1 MSIRERHVRQKRP
14 TKQQR
19 AKQLTQEVFNGAPD
33 WVKSAAVDA
42 GGGAWFYSVGKD
54 VLRVVLTRCESERW
68 SCTHIDDATCEFIGE
83 YDASDWQTSAIDR
96 VKQSEVLDKFEC
108 IHCGEVYVRH
118 QLRTTF
124 CDNCDR
130 VLEIRKVELWS
141 WSGLLQHLVD
151 AANITTTDKV
161 LVPVIANDL
170 LLNLIPDGGRVSAL
184 VSNKWWFQRLRWT
197 ARVALLVPKDITK
210 LNWQRRFDRILFV
223 SARSKEVAEAQILA
237 SITLL
242 ADDAKLVVLV
252 PASISAYLVANI
264 PPITASRLLETEAGD
279 KFRILTY
286 EV

>member
-1 MSIRERHVRQKRP
+1 MSTRERHVRQKRL

-19 AKQLTQEVFNGAPD
+19 AKQQEDTAKLIAEAKAERDKEILTLMQWGQTQVDETRLLGY
-33 WVKSAAVDA
+33 SAALQDLVEFMKW
-42 GGGAWFYSVGKD
+42 G
-54 VLRVVLTRCESERW
+54 R
-68 SCTHIDDATCEFIGE
+68 THAPAPYT
-83 YDASDWQTSAIDR
+83 Q
-96 VKQSEVLDKFEC
+96 
-108 IHCGEVYVRH
+108 
-118 QLRTTF
+118 
-124 CDNCDR
+124 
-130 VLEIRKVELWS
+130 LWS

-184 VSNKWWFQRLRWT
+184 VSSKWWFKRLLWT

-210 LNWQRRFDRILFV
+210 LSWQRRFDRILFV

-242 ADDAKLVVLV
+242 ANDAKLVVLV

>member
-1 MSIRERHVRQKRP
+1 MSIRERHVRQKSL

-19 AKQLTQEVFNGAPD
+19 ANQQEAIAKLIAVTKDERDKEILTLLQTGQTQ
-33 WVKSAAVDA
+33 VD
-42 GGGAWFYSVGKD
+42 
-54 VLRVVLTRCESERW
+54 ESLLLGYR
-68 SCTHIDDATCEFIGE
+68 TALQDLVEFIGWGKP
-83 YDASDWQTSAIDR
+83 YQPAPAIL
-96 VKQSEVLDKFEC
+96 VL
-108 IHCGEVYVRH
+108 
-118 QLRTTF
+118 T
-124 CDNCDR
+124 
-130 VLEIRKVELWS
+130 
-141 WSGLLQHLVD
+141 WSGLLQRLVD

-184 VSNKWWFQRLRWT
+184 VSNKWWFHRLRWT

-223 SARSKEVAEAQILA
+223 SARSTKVAEAQIIS
-237 SITLL
+237 SIKLL

-264 PPITASRLLETEAGD
+264 PPITASRILETEAGD

>member
-1 MSIRERHVRQKRP
+1 MSIRERHVRQKRL
-14 TKQQR
+14 TRQQQAKQQEAT
-19 AKQLTQEVFNGAPD
+19 AKLIAETKDERDKEILTLMQRGQSKVDESLLLGY
-33 WVKSAAVDA
+33 SAALQDLFEII
-42 GGGAWFYSVGKD
+42 AWG
-54 VLRVVLTRCESERW
+54 RVP
-68 SCTHIDDATCEFIGE
+68 
-83 YDASDWQTSAIDR
+83 QTEPA
-96 VKQSEVLDKFEC
+96 
-108 IHCGEVYVRH
+108 
-118 QLRTTF
+118 
-124 CDNCDR
+124 
-130 VLEIRKVELWS
+130 VELWS

-184 VSNKWWFQRLRWT
+184 VSSKWWFQRLRWT

-210 LNWQRRFDRILFV
+210 LSWQRRFDRILFV

-242 ADDAKLVVLV
+242 ANDAKLVVLV

-264 PPITASRLLETEAGD
+264 PPITASRILETEAGD

>member
-1 MSIRERHVRQKRP
+1 MSNICRRCGHLIEYSIVPLSKIKNSHCP
-14 TKQQR
+14 FCIS
-19 AKQLTQEVFNGAPD
+19 EFNAL
-33 WVKSAAVDA
+33 VEK
-42 GGGAWFYSVGKD
+42 
-54 VLRVVLTRCESERW
+54 
-68 SCTHIDDATCEFIGE
+68 
-83 YDASDWQTSAIDR
+83 
-96 VKQSEVLDKFEC
+96 LDKEREERMAKLEAEFKE
-108 IHCGEVYVRH
+108 
-118 QLRTTF
+118 QLAELR
-124 CDNCDR
+124 R
-130 VLEIRKVELWS
+130 VAVELWS

-151 AANITTTDKV
+151 AANITTTNKV

-184 VSNKWWFQRLRWT
+184 VSSKWWFQRLRWT

-223 SARSKEVAEAQILA
+223 SARSKEVAEAQIIS
-237 SITLL
+237 SIKLL

-264 PPITASRLLETEAGD
+264 APITASRILETEAGD

>member
-1 MSIRERHVRQKRP
+1 MSIRERHIRQKRL

-19 AKQLTQEVFNGAPD
+19 ANQQEAIAKLIAVTKDERDKEILTLLQTGQTQVDESLLLGYRTALQDLVEFMKRGITYQPAP
-33 WVKSAAVDA
+33 AT
-42 GGGAWFYSVGKD
+42 
-54 VLRVVLTRCESERW
+54 LVLT
-68 SCTHIDDATCEFIGE
+68 
-83 YDASDWQTSAIDR
+83 
-96 VKQSEVLDKFEC
+96 
-108 IHCGEVYVRH
+108 
-118 QLRTTF
+118 
-124 CDNCDR
+124 
-130 VLEIRKVELWS
+130 
-141 WSGLLQHLVD
+141 WSGLLQRLVD

-161 LVPVIANDL
+161 LVPVIDNDL

-223 SARSKEVAEAQILA
+223 SARSKEVAEYQIIS
-237 SITLL
+237 SIKLL

-264 PPITASRLLETEAGD
+264 PPITASRILETEAGD